1 MSWLEALLVA
11 AAGLVG
17 GFVSTLASNGSAV
30 TLPALEFLGL
40 PEHVAN
46 GTNRLSVVA
55 LGFVGAA
62 SFYRRGLLDWRK
74 GAWISALVA
83 LGTLVGS
90 LAAVEFSE
98 AILDG
103 IVTAGLAVVL
113 VLLLVR
119 PGRWLRGTEGTLR
132 PFDPRQAAVYFAIGV
147 YAGLVVLGSG
157 FFMLAALVLLTGC
170 DLPHGNALKSF
181 ILLIV
186 GAQSLLVFGEAGE
199 VDWIVGVP
207 LALGSAAGAYLASL
221 LAAQEWARIWVYRFL
236 VLVVIL
242 AIAQFLVVDT
252 SQLLGGRGPF
262 SHY

>member
-1 MSWLEALLVA
+1 MGWLEALLVA
-11 AAGLVG
+11 AAGVVG
-17 GFVSTLASNGSAV
+17 GFISTLASNGSAV

-55 LGFVGAA
+55 LGLVGAA

-74 GAWISALVA
+74 GAWISAFVA

-90 LAAVEFSE
+90 FAAVEFSE

-103 IVTAGLAVVL
+103 IVTGGLLVVL
-113 VLLLVR
+113 GLLLVR
-119 PGRWLRGTEGTLR
+119 PGRWLRGREGTTR
-132 PFDPRQAAVYFAIGV
+132 AFDPGQAAVYFAIGV

-170 DLPHGNALKSF
+170 DLPHGNALKAF
-181 ILLIV
+181 ILLLV
-186 GAQSLLVFGEAGE
+186 GLQSLLVFGEAGE
-199 VDWIVGVP
+199 VDWIAGIP

-221 LAAQEWARIWVYRFL
+221 LAAQQWARVWVYRFL
-236 VLVVIL
+236 VLVVVL
-242 AIAQFLVVDT
+242 AIVQLLVVDT
-252 SQLLGGRGPF
+252 REFLGPHEPF
-262 SHY
+262 THH